1 MRIEEKQ
8 PSRGYVSNLT
18 TINVKSSCS
27 FYPIEH
33 LIRVSTNASGF
44 GDSNTIHVAAHCVA
58 AEHFL
63 QNASMCVEV
72 TVQPEVIITVPDCV
86 TFIFKRTAMLVF
98 CYSIYLIS
106 FFSTILK
113 HSR

>member
-1 MRIEEKQ
+1 MHLASATPIRYMLLRI
-8 PSRGYVSNLT
+8 VL
-18 TINVKSSCS
+18 
-27 FYPIEH
+27 
-33 LIRVSTNASGF
+33 
-44 GDSNTIHVAAHCVA
+44 
-58 AEHFL
+58 AEYFLL